1 MFESRKYIYL
11 IYKFTTSVHPWW
23 SSGFTPTGP
32 GSSCSQ
38 NFLSKD
44 LWFPS
49 GNFLFPKFS
58 FKRSVVSE
66 LGVQADRAQLVGWN
80 FLFPEFSFKRYVLC
94 NCNSRASSPS
104 TESTAIYVPSIFMC
118 TTWAGK
124 WRRTTTTYTMSVR
137 DGARVQA
144 YRAGVLSVEV
154 LKPRSFL
161 KLSP

>member
-11 IYKFTTSVHPWW
+11 IYKFTTSVRPWR
-23 SSGFTPTGP
+23 SSGFTPTRP
-32 GSSCSQ
+32 GSSCSK

-44 LWFPS
+44 LWFPNQ
-49 GNFLFPKFS
+49 NFLFPEFS

-66 LGVQADRAQLVGWN
+66 LDVQADWARPVGRN
-80 FLFPEFSFKRYVLC
+80 FMFPEFSFKRSVLC
-94 NCNSRASSPS
+94 SCNSRASSPS
-104 TESTAIYVPSIFMC
+104 TGSTAIYVLSIFTC

-124 WRRTTTTYTMSVR
+124 WRRTTTACTTSVC

-154 LKPRSFL
+154 LKPRSLL

>member
-11 IYKFTTSVHPWW
+11 IYKFTTSVRPWR

-32 GSSCSQ
+32 GSSCSK

-44 LWFPS
+44 LWFP
-49 GNFLFPKFS
+49 N
-58 FKRSVVSE
+58 
-66 LGVQADRAQLVGWN
+66 QN
-80 FLFPEFSFKRYVLC
+80 FLFPEFSFKRSVFSELGVQADWARPVGRNFMFPEFSFKRSVLYS
-94 NCNSRASSPS
+94 CNSRASSPS
-104 TESTAIYVPSIFMC
+104 IESTAIYVLSIFMC

-124 WRRTTTTYTMSVR
+124 WRRTTTTCTTSVY

-154 LKPRSFL
+154 LKPRSLL